1 VSEAVS
7 DFLAMGGYGAYV
19 WGSFG
24 FMALMLGGLLAQS
37 WWSARRSQSELDDL
51 RRRVGPSSRHPVEAR
66 QPARPIVARRER
78 EAG

>member
-1 VSEAVS
+1 MS

-19 WGSFG
+19 WASFG
-24 FMALMLGGLLAQS
+24 FMALILGGLFVQS
-37 WWSARRSQSELDDL
+37 WWSARRSHKELDDL
-51 RRRVGPSSRHPVEAR
+51 RRRVGPSSTRPVEER